1 MLKIT
6 LPNGVVIEGDD
17 ANELG
22 QVVQNIIAPSN
33 NKKIDAPPVQRVN
46 TLPVVNTD
54 EQEIQ
59 ADLKSSE
66 GFPHRYAPNNKR
78 AIALGP
84 REDRCLQ
91 IAKMICEIAE
101 HRGYRFRTKEIFK
114 EDGAPSIHSTG
125 SALQGLK
132 HKGLIKH
139 DEKNNRLWYITDR
152 GWNSCFRPSSEVEAV
167 RPTT

>member
-6 LPNGVVIEGDD
+6 LPNGVVIEGDN

-22 QVVQNIIAPSN
+22 QVVQNIIASSKDKN
-33 NKKIDAPPVQRVN
+33 IKVSTIQSVN
-46 TLPVVNTD
+46 TVPVVNLD

-59 ADLKSSE
+59 VNTKSTE
-66 GFPHRYAPNNKR
+66 GFPHRCSPNNKR

-101 HRGYRFRTKEIFK
+101 HRGFRFRTKEIFK

-132 HKGLIKH
+132 SKGLIKH

-152 GWNSCFRPSSEVEAV
+152 GWNSCFRPSFSEV
-167 RPTT
+167 